1 MLFLSSNNFIYI
13 IIKYF
18 QKNLYLQYKYVS
30 QHNICYNI
38 KNLEYESSRKSI
50 YYVIF
55 YRKSFQINN
64 NNLLKNYNILKIL
77 CNIIILINYIYIK

>member
-1 MLFLSSNNFIYI
+1 MKVVGN
-13 IIKYF
+13 
-18 QKNLYLQYKYVS
+18 Q
-30 QHNICYNI
+30 
-38 KNLEYESSRKSI
+38 